1 MFFKEHYETYRAEAM
16 EQGLTKADA
25 KNVAT
30 KRISKEWDDKK
41 TCAAGAAAP
50 EPHHR
55 TGEEP
60 DTYPEYLKKYYKRV
74 LATVQAD
81 TPSLS
86 TMDASKAAKKKI
98 SEEWTAWR
106 TTCRRGGSQP

>member
-55 TGEEP
+55 TGAP
-60 DTYPEYLKKYYKRV
+60 RNAV
-74 LATVQAD
+74 
-81 TPSLS
+81 
-86 TMDASKAAKKKI
+86 
-98 SEEWTAWR
+98 
-106 TTCRRGGSQP
+106 